1 MSGFSG
7 STSRSILKG
16 DLSCTVQTDTGTLLH
31 FQDTDSTLMVLDT
44 IRILLSVRQIQK
56 KKKSGHTIVL
66 GTKARIQINRNI
78 EHFVTFILCKTTS
91 LWVLPLLPTPSA
103 TNKVY
108 TTPVPTLVA
117 NASENETRMADH
129 QRLGHPNFKRMRS
142 LDIEEITKIPPAKRM
157 KSISCPVCIAAKM
170 SKPNRPTFLSS
181 DYQPLEP

>member
-1 MSGFSG
+1 M
-7 STSRSILKG
+7 
-16 DLSCTVQTDTGTLLH
+16 Q
-31 FQDTDSTLMVLDT
+31 
-44 IRILLSVRQIQK
+44 
-56 KKKSGHTIVL
+56 KSGHTIIL
-66 GTKARIQINRNI
+66 GTKTEFQINSNI
-78 EHFVTFILCKTTS
+78 EHFVPFIVCKTTS
-91 LWVLPLLPTPSA
+91 RWVLPLLPPPSA

-129 QRLGHPNFKRMRS
+129 QRLGHPNFKRMRI
-142 LDIEEITKIPPAKRM
+142 LDIKGITKITPAKRT